1 MVYVGFWKRFL
12 ASFIDGVILVI
23 PNLAFNYAVPYAGA
37 FLFGFLYYPLFNS
50 SPLQATPGKAIM
62 GIAVVDESGNTLTL
76 KAAIIRHACTFLS
89 AVFLCAGYFMS
100 LFTAKRQTFH
110 DMVAQS
116 VVIFKQHPEANYF
129 HVWLNEIKRLGGD
142 ATVSTVLQNDIQ
154 KATPEVDAAKAIEE
168 LHKLLQSG
176 AITAEEYDTKKAEL
190 LKKI

>member
-1 MVYVGFWKRFL
+1 MVYAGFWKRWL
-12 ASFIDGVILVI
+12 AVFIDGIILMI
-23 PNLAFNYAVPYAGA
+23 PNLAFNYVVPYAGA

-50 SPLQATPGKAIM
+50 SPLQATPGKAMM
-62 GIAVVDESGNTLTL
+62 GIAVVDEAGNTLTL
-76 KAAIIRHACTFLS
+76 KAAIIRHAATFLS

-116 VVIFKQHPEANYF
+116 VVIFKQHPDVNYF

-142 ATVSTVLQNDIQ
+142 ATVNNDFQ
-154 KATPEVDAAKAIEE
+154 KTTHEVDAAKAIEE

-176 AITAEEYDTKKAEL
+176 AITAEEYDSKKAEL